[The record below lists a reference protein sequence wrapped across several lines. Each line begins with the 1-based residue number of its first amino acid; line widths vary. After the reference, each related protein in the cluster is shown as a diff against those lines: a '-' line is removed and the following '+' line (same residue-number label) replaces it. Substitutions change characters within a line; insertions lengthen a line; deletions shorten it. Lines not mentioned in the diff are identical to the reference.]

1 MRPSGWPGHARSALS
16 SACMLLAAA
25 WLATPSIATAEG
37 PTLPPAEKVP
47 TFLGIDLPLHPGEQL
62 LPWGDSGCS
71 YTQFAPR
78 KEQIESLLSL
88 KGAQWAGACRFGL
101 VHGRGYASAENIPPI
116 NEANVL
122 YGAGIPR
129 SVSVRLNGIVDRT
142 FWTGSAFNASD
153 TKQLTFVTGDPSMK
167 GKIVELTDL
176 ENGWDKDSLLLYNRV
191 DMAANPKFT
200 SVTASSAEYF
210 CNTEPSGDY
219 KVFAQK
225 IKKDC
230 GQRTKPQFSVER
242 KDNGVVTW
250 IKLCPGLKPSGHL
263 DCGRFLH
270 EAFGEESPDID
281 ALIAGSEEAIKA
293 AIKERIDRY
302 APLEAAVEARAKQA
316 AEGRTAP

>member
-1 MRPSGWPGHARSALS
+1 M
-16 SACMLLAAA
+16 
-25 WLATPSIATAEG
+25 
-37 PTLPPAEKVP
+37 
-47 TFLGIDLPLHPGEQL
+47 
-62 LPWGDSGCS
+62 
-71 YTQFAPR
+71 
-78 KEQIESLLSL
+78 IESMRSL

-101 VHGRGYASAENIPPI
+101 VHGRGYASSENSPPT

-142 FWTGSAFNASD
+142 LWTGSAFNASD
-153 TKQLTFVTGDPSMK
+153 AKQLTFVTGDPSMK
-167 GKIVELTDL
+167 GKIDELTDL

-191 DMAANPKFT
+191 DMAANPTFT
-200 SVTASSAEYF
+200 YVTKRSAEYL

-219 KVFAQK
+219 KVFAQQ

-230 GQRTKPQFSVER
+230 GKRTKPQFSVER
-242 KDNGVVTW
+242 QDNGVVTW

-270 EAFGEESPDID
+270 EAFGEESPEID
-281 ALIAGSEEAIKA
+281 SLIAGSEEAIKA
-293 AIKERIDRY
+293 AIRERIERY